1 MAEQKAVSLTA
12 QVRTEVGK
20 GPSRRIRAQG
30 LVPAVLYGPHTK
42 EPVQLAVDPLN
53 LKKAIQ
59 TPFKFNTVISFNL
72 GAAGEKIALLKDVQV
87 DPIERTIIHADFMEV
102 RMNEKVMVK
111 VPVVL
116 TGRPAGAA
124 DGGIINQVTR
134 ELELFALPKDIP
146 EKLEVDISPLKIADS
161 IHVSDI
167 KFPTGVTPKTKG
179 EITVAVCS
187 APEKEEVVAPTAAV
201 AAAPGAA
208 GAPAAAG
215 AAAAAPAAEAKAG
228 DKKAEPAKKEEKKK

>member
-1 MAEQKAVSLTA
+1 MAEQKAVSLAAT
-12 QVRTEVGK
+12 VRTEVGK

-42 EPVQLAVDPLN
+42 DPVQLAVDPLL

-116 TGRPAGAA
+116 TGRPVGAA

-167 KFPTGVTPKTKG
+167 KFPAGVTPKTKG

-201 AAAPGAA
+201 AVP

-215 AAAAAPAAEAKAG
+215 ATGAAGAAPAADAKAG